1 MMSGL
6 SESYELWV
14 KVMQDAGLS
23 YGPADTLIAH
33 LEEENA
39 KLEAENEALEK
50 KAQGELLVGLYN
62 NDIISQIQFDAGI
75 TLIDEEFAAR
85 KETPCP

>member
-1 MMSGL
+1 MCEL

-33 LEEENA
+33 LEA
-39 KLEAENEALEK
+39 GNERLR
-50 KAQGELLVGLYN
+50 ELLKK
-62 NDIISQIQFDAGI
+62 Q
-75 TLIDEEFAAR
+75 TLWSDEAINSLLR

>member
-1 MMSGL
+1 MSEL

-39 KLEAENEALEK
+39 ALGKTRIDLCVMLKEWMAFIHK
-50 KAQGELLVGLYN
+50 ERLGELHRETNEILERNMSG
-62 NDIISQIQFDAGI
+62 
-75 TLIDEEFAAR
+75 

>member
-1 MMSGL
+1 MCEL

-33 LEEENA
+33 LEAQNETLKADNRLLMHVVHGRAMASSLPKHLKEE
-39 KLEAENEALEK
+39 
-50 KAQGELLVGLYN
+50 
-62 NDIISQIQFDAGI
+62 
-75 TLIDEEFAAR
+75 
-85 KETPCP
+85 